1 MRYAVGDLVVD
12 VGRQSVSRSDVGIAL
27 PKLSFDLLLVL
38 IRAAPNIVSLDELMR
53 QVWPG
58 LIVSPETVSK
68 RVMLLRDALGEDPR
82 APRYIGGL
90 RGRGYRI
97 IADVFE
103 VASPAIDPA
112 VERAGGSKV
121 AVRSPHEEGRS
132 PTFLTARTDHSSRA
146 AGRRFLGLSSM
157 SALLLAAATLVLGTT
172 SVLYIRSKA
181 RVSDQ
186 DVDVTPNVFA
196 GTWIGKIETCSPSNT
211 YSGTFTVA
219 ITNTNSEILHLMYY
233 GYGLDGSISLTGTYD
248 LRTMGRKAESTS
260 PAGITYT
267 LKEHDLI
274 VDYPKTCQ
282 HGVLRRLDPGAQSMK
297 LANQR

>member
-12 VGRQSVSRSDVGIAL
+12 VGRQSVTRAEVDIAL

-38 IRAAPNIVSLDELMR
+38 IRAAPNLVSLDELMR

-58 LIVSPETVSK
+58 LVVSPETVSK
-68 RVMLLRDALGEDPR
+68 RVTLLRDALGEDPR
-82 APRYIGGL
+82 APRYIAGL

-97 IADVFE
+97 LADVSQL
-103 VASPAIDPA
+103 AGPAIDPTA
-112 VERAGGSKV
+112 
-121 AVRSPHEEGRS
+121 GRS
-132 PTFLTARTDHSSRA
+132 GTSKTNTPSLDVENNVATSPIIRTGTASGKKSLALSR
-146 AGRRFLGLSSM
+146 M
-157 SALLLAAATLVLGTT
+157 SAVLWAAASIVFITT
-172 SVLYIRSKA
+172 SVLYIRSKE
-181 RVSDQ
+181 RVSDR

-196 GTWIGKIETCSPSNT
+196 GAWVGKLETCSPSTT
-211 YSGTFTVA
+211 YSGTFMVA

-248 LRTMGRKAESTS
+248 LRAMGRKAESTS
-260 PAGITYT
+260 PSGITYT
-267 LKEHDLI
+267 LKEQDLI

-282 HGVLRRLDPGAQSMK
+282 HGVLRRQDPPAQSVK